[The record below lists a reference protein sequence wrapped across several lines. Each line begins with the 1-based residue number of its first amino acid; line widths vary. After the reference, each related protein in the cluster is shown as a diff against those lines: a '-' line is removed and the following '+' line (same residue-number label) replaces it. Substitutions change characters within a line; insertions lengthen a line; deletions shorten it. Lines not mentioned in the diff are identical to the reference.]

1 MNVKKKGMFSMNQE
15 PVYGVSEQQIAAFAA
30 DFESQRAN
38 LVAMNAVTANG
49 LIASAV
55 SRAAVEND
63 VHEYSVS
70 LEQGDITNQKQ
81 SGRCWMFA
89 ALNTMRYQ
97 VMKKCNL
104 KTFELSQA
112 YLFFW
117 DKLEKSNY
125 FLESILETVELPTSS
140 RLVSYLLTAP
150 VGDGGQW
157 DMLCNLVKKYGVVPK
172 TAYPESKASSGSR
185 EMDSTLTEKLREDA
199 CILRRMYK
207 ERMDMDAIRERK
219 TEMLNEIYRLLCI
232 CLGEPPKSFT
242 FEYRDEDKNFHRETG
257 LTPKSFFE
265 KYVGINLDDYVSL
278 INAPTSDKPYG
289 HSYTVKY
296 LGNVRE
302 GNAVRYLNLPIEE
315 LKKAAIAQLKDGQP
329 VWFGCDVG
337 KHSDRD
343 SGVMDLD
350 IRSLETLLD
359 TKFTMT
365 KAERL
370 DYSQSLMTHAMVFQ
384 GVNLDE
390 NGQPNRWRVENSWGK
405 DPGKDGYYLMTDR
418 WFDEYMYQIVVNKK
432 YLTNEQ
438 LAAYQSEPTEL
449 EPWDPMGSLAVAY

>member
-1 MNVKKKGMFSMNQE
+1 MNQE
-15 PVYGVSEQQIAAFAA
+15 PVYGVSEQQLAAFAA

-49 LIASAV
+49 LMASAV

-63 VHEYSVS
+63 VHEYSIS

-140 RLVSYLLTAP
+140 RLVSYLLTSP

-207 ERMDMDAIRERK
+207 EHLDMDTIRERK

-232 CLGEPPKSFT
+232 CLGEPLKSFT
-242 FEYRDEDKNFHRETG
+242 FEYRDEDKNFHRETD

-370 DYSQSLMTHAMVFQ
+370 DYGQSLMTHAMVFQ
-384 GVNLDE
+384 GVNLDD

-432 YLTNEQ
+432 YLTDEQ
-438 LAAYQSEPTEL
+438 LAAYQADPIEL
-449 EPWDPMGSLAVAY
+449 EPWDPMGSLAVAH

>member
-1 MNVKKKGMFSMNQE
+1 MNQE
-15 PVYGVSEQQIAAFAA
+15 TACGVSQQQLEKFAA

-49 LIASAV
+49 LLGSAV
-55 SRAAVEND
+55 NRTAAQND
-63 VHEYSVS
+63 VHEFSIS
-70 LEQGDITNQKQ
+70 LEQGEITNQKQ

-97 VMKKCNL
+97 VMKKYNL

-125 FLESILETVELPTSS
+125 FLESILETAELPTGS

-157 DMLCNLVKKYGVVPK
+157 DMLCNLLEKYGVVPK
-172 TAYPESKASSGSR
+172 TAYPESKSSSASR
-185 EMDSTLTEKLREDA
+185 EMDSVLTEKLREDA

-207 ERMDMDAIRERK
+207 EHLDEEALRLRK
-219 TEMLNEIYRLLCI
+219 DEMLNEIYRLLCI
-232 CLGEPPKSFT
+232 CLGEPPKTFT
-242 FEYRDEDKNFHRETG
+242 FEYRDADKNFHRETG
-257 LTPKSFFE
+257 LTPKTFFE
-265 KYVGINLDDYVSL
+265 KYVGLDLKDYVSL

-302 GNAVRYLNLPIEE
+302 GRPVRYLNLPIEE
-315 LKKAAIAQLKDGQP
+315 LKKAAIAQMQDGQP

-337 KHSDRD
+337 KHSERD
-343 SGVMDLD
+343 TGIMDLD
-350 IRSLETLLD
+350 IRSLENLLD
-359 TKFTMT
+359 TQFTMT

-370 DYSQSLMTHAMVFQ
+370 DYGQSLMTHAMVFQ
-384 GVNLDE
+384 GVNLDD

-405 DPGKDGYYLMTDR
+405 DPGKDG
-418 WFDEYMYQIVVNKK
+418 
-432 YLTNEQ
+432 
-438 LAAYQSEPTEL
+438 
-449 EPWDPMGSLAVAY
+449 

>member
-1 MNVKKKGMFSMNQE
+1 MNQE

-49 LIASAV
+49 LMASAA

-63 VHEYSVS
+63 VHEYSIS

-97 VMKKCNL
+97 VMKKCHL

-438 LAAYQSEPTEL
+438 LAAYQSEPTGL

>member
-49 LIASAV
+49 LMASAV

-97 VMKKCNL
+97 VMKKCHL